1 MLVMETCGFL
11 GNDAEIKEFNGKR
24 YISFNVAASNR
35 HKDANGTVVNRTT
48 WVSCLKL
55 GEGALATYLKKG
67 TQVFIRGDLS
77 TKIFTNA
84 NGAQVGINCH
94 VRELQLLSGGSK
106 TQTDGNASA
115 TSIRS
120 NGSTSEREER
130 RFTILSHAYGIEIQ
144 STDYGRFGLRY
155 AKSVYTRL
163 YSRPSKQR
171 KAQDNGQTLQK
182 Y

>member
-24 YISFNVAASNR
+24 YISFNVAASDR
-35 HKDANGTVVNRTT
+35 HKDANGTVVSRTT

-106 TQTDGNASA
+106 QTDGNASA
-115 TSIRS
+115 QQPTATAQPQAQPAQPPY
-120 NGSTSEREER
+120 GATAAPASEKNDDLP
-130 RFTILSHAYGIEIQ
+130 F
-144 STDYGRFGLRY
+144 
-155 AKSVYTRL
+155 
-163 YSRPSKQR
+163 
-171 KAQDNGQTLQK
+171 
-182 Y
+182 

>member
-24 YISFNVAASNR
+24 YVSFNVAASDR
-35 HKDANGTVVNRTT
+35 HKDANGTVVSRTT

-115 TSIRS
+115 QQPTTTAQPQAQPSATSIRS

-130 RFTILSHAYGIEIQ
+130 RLPF
-144 STDYGRFGLRY
+144 
-155 AKSVYTRL
+155 
-163 YSRPSKQR
+163 
-171 KAQDNGQTLQK
+171 
-182 Y
+182 

>member
-1 MLVMETCGFL
+1 METCGFL

-24 YISFNVAASNR
+24 YISFNVAASDR
-35 HKDANGTVVNRTT
+35 HKDANGTVVSRTT

-84 NGAQVGINCH
+84 NGTQVGINCH

-106 TQTDGNASA
+106 SQQTDGNANTPQPTA
-115 TSIRS
+115 TAQPQTQPTQPPY
-120 NGSTSEREER
+120 GAAATPASEKKDDDLP
-130 RFTILSHAYGIEIQ
+130 F
-144 STDYGRFGLRY
+144 
-155 AKSVYTRL
+155 
-163 YSRPSKQR
+163 
-171 KAQDNGQTLQK
+171 
-182 Y
+182 

>member
-24 YISFNVAASNR
+24 YISFNVAASDR
-35 HKDANGTVVNRTT
+35 HKDANGTIVSRTT

-94 VRELQLLSGGSK
+94 VRELQLLSGGNK
-106 TQTDGNASA
+106 AQTTDSNASTQQPTA
-115 TSIRS
+115 TAQPQTQPAQPPYGAAAAPA
-120 NGSTSEREER
+120 NGNNDDLP
-130 RFTILSHAYGIEIQ
+130 F
-144 STDYGRFGLRY
+144 
-155 AKSVYTRL
+155 
-163 YSRPSKQR
+163 
-171 KAQDNGQTLQK
+171 
-182 Y
+182 

>member
-11 GNDAEIKEFNGKR
+11 GNDAEIKKFNGKR
-24 YISFNVAASNR
+24 YISFNVAASDR
-35 HKDANGTVVNRTT
+35 HKDANGTVVSRTT

-115 TSIRS
+115 QQPTATAQPQAQPAQPPY
-120 NGSTSEREER
+120 GATAAPASEKNDDLP
-130 RFTILSHAYGIEIQ
+130 F
-144 STDYGRFGLRY
+144 
-155 AKSVYTRL
+155 
-163 YSRPSKQR
+163 
-171 KAQDNGQTLQK
+171 
-182 Y
+182 

>member
-1 MLVMETCGFL
+1 METCGFL

-24 YISFNVAASNR
+24 YISFNVAASDR
-35 HKDANGTVVNRTT
+35 HKDANGTVVSRTT

-106 TQTDGNASA
+106 TQTDGNASDKHSQRNLHTEQRQHQRA
-115 TSIRS
+115 KRT
-120 NGSTSEREER
+120 
-130 RFTILSHAYGIEIQ
+130 TIYH
-144 STDYGRFGLRY
+144 F
-155 AKSVYTRL
+155 KPRL
-163 YSRPSKQR
+163 W
-171 KAQDNGQTLQK
+171 N
-182 Y
+182 

>member
-24 YISFNVAASNR
+24 YISFNVAASDR
-35 HKDANGTVVNRTT
+35 HKDANGTVVSRTT

-106 TQTDGNASA
+106 TQTDGC
-115 TSIRS
+115 I
-120 NGSTSEREER
+120 
-130 RFTILSHAYGIEIQ
+130 
-144 STDYGRFGLRY
+144 
-155 AKSVYTRL
+155 
-163 YSRPSKQR
+163 
-171 KAQDNGQTLQK
+171 
-182 Y
+182 

>member
-24 YISFNVAASNR
+24 YISFNVAASDR
-35 HKDANGTVVNRTT
+35 HKDANGTVVSRTT

-94 VRELQLLSGGSK
+94 VGNCSYLAAAARRR
-106 TQTDGNASA
+106 QTETPAHNSRQQRHSHKHSQRNLHTEQRQHQRA
-115 TSIRS
+115 
-120 NGSTSEREER
+120 R
-130 RFTILSHAYGIEIQ
+130 RTTIYH
-144 STDYGRFGLRY
+144 F
-155 AKSVYTRL
+155 KPRL
-163 YSRPSKQR
+163 W
-171 KAQDNGQTLQK
+171 N
-182 Y
+182 

>member
-1 MLVMETCGFL
+1 MKIEIIGFL

-24 YISFNVAASNR
+24 YISFNVAASDR
-35 HKDANGTVVNRTT
+35 HKDANGTIVSRTT

-106 TQTDGNASA
+106 AQTTDSNASVQQPTTTA
-115 TSIRS
+115 QPQAHPAQPQYGAAAAPA
-120 NGSTSEREER
+120 NGNNDDLP
-130 RFTILSHAYGIEIQ
+130 F
-144 STDYGRFGLRY
+144 
-155 AKSVYTRL
+155 
-163 YSRPSKQR
+163 
-171 KAQDNGQTLQK
+171 
-182 Y
+182 